1 MVDGSRLLGGAAL
14 LLHHPEA
21 ALRMLLG
28 GLALWGFY
36 RLLHAIQPNGT
47 GYGDVRLGGLIG
59 LYLAWIN
66 WGALVTGAVLG
77 VLVAGIGAA
86 AVLVARRRGLKAE
99 IPYGPYML
107 AGAWLG
113 ILWGQPLASAYL
125 RASGA

>member
-1 MVDGSRLLGGAAL
+1 VA
-14 LLHHPEA
+14 
-21 ALRMLLG
+21 
-28 GLALWGFY
+28 
-36 RLLHAIQPNGT
+36 
-47 GYGDVRLGGLIG
+47 
-59 LYLAWIN
+59 
-66 WGALVTGAVLG
+66 GAVLG
-77 VLVAGIGAA
+77 VLVAGIGAV